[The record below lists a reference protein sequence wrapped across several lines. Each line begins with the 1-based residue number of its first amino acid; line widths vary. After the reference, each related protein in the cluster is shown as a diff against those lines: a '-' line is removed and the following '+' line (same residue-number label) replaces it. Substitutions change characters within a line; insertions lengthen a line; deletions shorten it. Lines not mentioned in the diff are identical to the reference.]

1 MVEEVVAEVSQ
12 ARHSEFLPHPSVPHS
27 SGQICG
33 TSEAIACPAAKRSC
47 SRRKHFRRFPHA
59 VVHAMPATLPG
70 QMVVTDA
77 SQDVAD
83 FHVALPKRPAPVIT
97 SLSEVDVKLDKLAEK
112 LDVCIK
118 ELSTLRLAQRPREM
132 DSGHLKAPE
141 TSNAQLTP
149 RSQVSSVRMVAD
161 DVRLPIS
168 ANVPRFNS
176 TDESEVES
184 FTQSFSMAPITS
196 VEGVKRAAASRT
208 RPRRVAANLETA
220 WQAHAKS
227 ISGGGAGDMEPIMRL
242 VYRSRAEH
250 VWEFLDDPQS
260 SIWAWWTWSLL
271 RVLVLLSVC
280 TPYLQERQPV
290 LTLVLDICFDTVFM
304 VEFLSRLVSTPSKRT
319 YLKDPLN
326 WADIVS
332 ALGLPLRA
340 VTGFAVLAYPPST
353 ALEIVL
359 VFFLP
364 LVRLL
369 KLLRYFESFRL
380 LLDACK
386 NSMEAVPFLAYM
398 AAVITLSS
406 ATVIYLVEPR
416 SRIPSMPHSVWLAL
430 VTMTTVGYGDFFP
443 VTFWGY
449 ITVSVLTCASV
460 LFLALPV
467 ALASCAGKSLHVFLV
482 A

>member
-1 MVEEVVAEVSQ
+1 
-12 ARHSEFLPHPSVPHS
+12 
-27 SGQICG
+27 
-33 TSEAIACPAAKRSC
+33 
-47 SRRKHFRRFPHA
+47 
-59 VVHAMPATLPG
+59 MP
-70 QMVVTDA
+70 
-77 SQDVAD
+77 
-83 FHVALPKRPAPVIT
+83 
-97 SLSEVDVKLDKLAEK
+97 
-112 LDVCIK
+112 
-118 ELSTLRLAQRPREM
+118 RL
-132 DSGHLKAPE
+132 
-141 TSNAQLTP
+141 
-149 RSQVSSVRMVAD
+149 
-161 DVRLPIS
+161 
-168 ANVPRFNS
+168 NS
-176 TDESEVES
+176 TDDSEVES
-184 FTQSFSMAPITS
+184 FTQSFSMAPMAPM
-196 VEGVKRAAASRT
+196 EGVKRAAASRT
-208 RPRRVAANLETA
+208 RPRRVAATLQTA

-227 ISGGGAGDMEPIMRL
+227 ISGGAGDMEPIMRL
-242 VYRSRAEH
+242 VYRSRTEH

-280 TPYLQERQPV
+280 TPYLQEKQPV

-340 VTGFAVLAYPPST
+340 VTGFAVLAHPPST

-430 VTMTTVGYGDFFP
+430 VTMTTVSYGDFFP

-449 ITVSVLTCASV
+449 VTVSVLTCASV

-467 ALASCAGKSLHVFLV
+467 PLALYIDKSLPFFWWVAQALSRSPERIGFGLTELGCREVGIIGNEFWNVWESRNEVLLV
-482 A
+482 TRVRRALHKWGYAAKDVKILFQYVAIRLNRSGISIRQH

>member
-1 MVEEVVAEVSQ
+1 M
-12 ARHSEFLPHPSVPHS
+12 
-27 SGQICG
+27 
-33 TSEAIACPAAKRSC
+33 
-47 SRRKHFRRFPHA
+47 
-59 VVHAMPATLPG
+59 
-70 QMVVTDA
+70 
-77 SQDVAD
+77 
-83 FHVALPKRPAPVIT
+83 
-97 SLSEVDVKLDKLAEK
+97 
-112 LDVCIK
+112 
-118 ELSTLRLAQRPREM
+118 
-132 DSGHLKAPE
+132 
-141 TSNAQLTP
+141 
-149 RSQVSSVRMVAD
+149 
-161 DVRLPIS
+161 
-168 ANVPRFNS
+168 
-176 TDESEVES
+176 
-184 FTQSFSMAPITS
+184 
-196 VEGVKRAAASRT
+196 
-208 RPRRVAANLETA
+208 
-220 WQAHAKS
+220 
-227 ISGGGAGDMEPIMRL
+227 
-242 VYRSRAEH
+242 
-250 VWEFLDDPQS
+250 
-260 SIWAWWTWSLL
+260 
-271 RVLVLLSVC
+271 
-280 TPYLQERQPV
+280 

-340 VTGFAVLAYPPST
+340 VTGFAVLAHPPST
-353 ALEIVL
+353 ALETVL

-449 ITVSVLTCASV
+449 VTVSVLTCASV

-467 ALASCAGKSLHVFLV
+467 GIIGNEFWNVWESRNEVLLVTRVRRALHKWGYAAKDVKILFQYVDQDGDGTLDLAEFLELVRQMRIGISAENAFKIFTIFDDDSSGTIDCAEFLRHIFPEEYVEKQQEQSQSLRKSQAHVSLALHQLETMH
-482 A
+482 AEKS